1 MRPSIDAPTM
11 ITTSTGSP
19 RFNRLG
25 MASGESPSDGPR
37 MVTSFW
43 PEAFSNA
50 GEISWYAW

>member
-1 MRPSIDAPTM
+1 M

-25 MASGESPSDGPR
+25 MASGESPSDAPR